1 MAEDGRKSRNPPSCA
16 HSVDHSRVRSR
27 QTNWNKHASADEY
40 DTEDDGRGEGSD
52 GEPFVGEG
60 GVASDNMQD
69 GYDADEYG

>member
-1 MAEDGRKSRNPPSCA
+1 
-16 HSVDHSRVRSR
+16 VRSR